1 MSHPVDMK
9 TFLEQYYPA
18 ILPLFMVLW
27 IGILVMAMRAD
38 PSLPAA
44 RAKYRIMQA
53 DASLIQ
59 DKRTHV
65 LSRNSKVK
73 SGKAHYDFV
82 LDAQYLTGTV
92 HEESAGILM
101 ANGWTE
107 VISQRYAHAAGPFF
121 KEAIFFCKESIFLEL
136 VPRTGQGGVKTVFV
150 GFQYDFDSRAEE
162 CPLPPTNHSK
172 A

>member
-1 MSHPVDMK
+1 MK
-9 TFLEQYYPA
+9 TFIEQYYVA
-18 ILPLFMVLW
+18 FLPLFIVLW
-27 IGILVMAMRAD
+27 IAILVMAMRAD

-44 RAKYRIMQA
+44 RAKFRVMQA

-65 LSRNSKVK
+65 LSRNSQVK
-73 SGKAHYDFV
+73 LGKARYDFV

-92 HEESAGILM
+92 REEYAGILM

-107 VISQRYAHAAGPFF
+107 VVSQRYAHAAQAFS
-121 KEAIFFCKESIFLEL
+121 KEAIFFCKEGIFLEL
-136 VPRTGQGGVKTVFV
+136 VPRAGQGGMKTVFV
-150 GFQYDFDSRAEE
+150 GFQYDFNSRASE
-162 CPLPPTNHSK
+162 CPLLPTNHGQ